1 MEIDDAVRALAALA
15 QDTRLAVF
23 RLLVRAGDDA
33 LPAGDIAEQLSV
45 PAATLSFHLA
55 ALRRAGLVSRERR
68 GRQLLY
74 RADQRGVRALLG
86 YLSEDCCQGQPAL
99 CGLGMGP
106 GAARGAASRRAPAG
120 RTGLRR
126 GSKG

>member
-1 MEIDDAVRALAALA
+1 MEINDAVRALAALA

-23 RLLVRAGDDA
+23 RLLVRAGDAA

-55 ALRRAGLVSRERR
+55 ALRRAGLVSRERQ

-74 RADQRGVRALLG
+74 RADQQGVRALLA
-86 YLSEDCCQGQPAL
+86 YLSEDCCQGQPEL
-99 CGLGMGP
+99 CGLGVGP
-106 GAARGAASRRAPAG
+106 GAARSTGSGRVSAG
-120 RTGLRR
+120 QTRLNK
-126 GSKG
+126 GSKR